1 MLPCVNQYFDVKE
14 GETTKRLTC
23 RGQTSQDTVNWFAKG
38 KPPGSQCLYREQVD
52 HNKHDDAN
60 IKNNNSNQSYI
71 NNSISY
77 NNRIL
82 LLLIL
87 LLTIIYNYHPHH
99 HADNMITVVRF
110 FILYPIS
117 D

>member
-1 MLPCVNQYFDVKE
+1 MSPCVNQYFEVKE
-14 GETTKRLTC
+14 GETTNRLTC
-23 RGQTSQDTVNWFAKG
+23 RGLTSLDTVNWFAKG
-38 KPPGSQCLYREQVD
+38 KPAGSQCLYREQAD
-52 HNKHDDAN
+52 RNKHDDAN
-60 IKNNNSNQSYI
+60 IKNNNANQSYT

-82 LLLIL
+82 LLLML

-99 HADNMITVVRF
+99 HANHMIKVVRF